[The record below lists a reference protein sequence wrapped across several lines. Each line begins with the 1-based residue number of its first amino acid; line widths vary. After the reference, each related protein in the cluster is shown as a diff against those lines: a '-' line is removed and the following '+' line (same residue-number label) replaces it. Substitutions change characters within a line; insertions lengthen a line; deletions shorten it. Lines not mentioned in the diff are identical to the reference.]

1 MINVGRIQNRTVYR
15 CHCIFICVSC
25 AVITYIFYSTSS
37 TVPVYRTGITSY
49 KSPLNT
55 MIESAEL
62 YLTSCVVDTVV
73 DEEVEL
79 VGCSCVLMVDGVVAA
94 VVVVT

>member
-1 MINVGRIQNRTVYR
+1 
-15 CHCIFICVSC
+15 
-25 AVITYIFYSTSS
+25 
-37 TVPVYRTGITSY
+37 
-49 KSPLNT
+49 